1 MRTSEELHGLVED
14 FLARDPLWHSVQ
26 APGLLESMRYPV
38 EGGGKR
44 LRPVLCL
51 AVGEAVGVE
60 PIELVRGAAAVELV
74 HTFSLV
80 HDDLPALDDDA
91 ERRGRPST
99 HIRFG
104 EGVAILAGDALL
116 TKAFA
121 LAASYDGPG
130 PVGVLAGAT
139 FGMIEGQYLDIT
151 GAEVDL
157 LELHRLKTALLFGAA
172 VRMAL
177 ALALADVGDDQR
189 RWWTD
194 FGDHFGRLF
203 QLVDDLHDSDG
214 AVAMHGQ
221 ERTRELAA
229 EQASYARSSLRRVE
243 PDTTVVEALLDDLAG
258 RAL

>member
-1 MRTSEELHGLVED
+1 MRTPDELRALVEN
-14 FLARDPLWHSVQ
+14 FLAQDPLWHSVQ
-26 APGLLESMRYPV
+26 APGLLESMRYPI

-60 PIELVRGAAAVELV
+60 PVELVRGAAAVELV

-91 ERRGRPST
+91 ERRGRAST
-99 HIRFG
+99 HVRFG

-116 TKAFA
+116 TKAFG

-130 PVGVLAGAT
+130 PVSVLAGAT
-139 FGMIEGQYLDIT
+139 FGMIEGQFLDIT
-151 GAEVDL
+151 GADVEL

-172 VRMAL
+172 VHMAL
-177 ALALADVGDDQR
+177 VLADVGDDQR
-189 RWWTD
+189 TWWTD
-194 FGDHFGRLF
+194 FGDQFGRLF

-214 AVAMHGQ
+214 AVATHG
-221 ERTRELAA
+221 ERRTREMAA
-229 EQASYARSSLRRVE
+229 EQASYARNSLRRVDA
-243 PDTTVVEALLDDLAG
+243 DTTVVESLLDELA
-258 RAL
+258 AHV